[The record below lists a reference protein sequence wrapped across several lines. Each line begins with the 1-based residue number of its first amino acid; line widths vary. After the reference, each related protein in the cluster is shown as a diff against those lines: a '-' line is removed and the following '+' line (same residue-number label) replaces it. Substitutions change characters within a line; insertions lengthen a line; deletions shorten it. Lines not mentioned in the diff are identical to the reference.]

1 MRIEIL
7 IVASLLLLALFAVE
21 SYSIDWSN
29 PYDQSVDQMLSEGNV
44 RGPTLTQQAQA
55 SRAAETEQAG
65 SQAEQTESQTEN
77 PTTVVQPAATNDAAE
92 NQIEPLSVSGKW
104 SIEIAD
110 STFQSAVLTLYQS
123 SDAVFGKGFLSE
135 DNNTI
140 TLTAS
145 GSVANDKLN
154 LDLVTLEKIGLYRI
168 SMTVSGNSATGS
180 CTAFS
185 PLASPSTGTATG
197 LRSVS
202 SS

>member
-1 MRIEIL
+1 MRIGIL
-7 IVASLLLLALFAVE
+7 VVSFLLLLALFAVE

-29 PYDQSVDQMLSEGNV
+29 PSGRSVDQMLTEGKA
-44 RGPTLTQQAQA
+44 RSPTLTQVAQA

-65 SQAEQTESQTEN
+65 SQAEN
-77 PTTVVQPAATNDAAE
+77 PTTAVEPAVTNDAAE
-92 NQIEPLSVSGKW
+92 NQIESMSVSGKW
-104 SIEIAD
+104 SLEIAD

-123 SDAVFGKGFLSE
+123 GDAVFGKGFLSE

-145 GSVANDKLN
+145 GSVASDKLN

-180 CTAFS
+180 YTAFS